1 MKTVSPVTVFLSTLL
16 AVAACGFLG
25 GAEYFVEKHGS
36 DANDGTS
43 PERPKATIRAAVKL
57 LRPGD
62 TLTIGPGEYFEAVA
76 GSFAQEST
84 GKPILVRARFPGS
97 VLIRGDREIKGRF
110 SAVPGFRFVHAVD
123 FPQAPNAVN
132 ERDTLRIL
140 TPAGALAELE
150 FSPGTFFY
158 DEKEKKLY
166 ISTTDGL
173 VPDRHFYTASLLFGG
188 GFYMLKSSYVTLD
201 GLMATGFYTFNRL
214 PHGHCWGL
222 RLSGKT
228 DGVIRNCKA
237 FFNSNGIHFGMER
250 NSVIEDS
257 VVYANGSPAPVS
269 GGNMVVWGHCHG
281 NTVRRCRSFFSAHPS
296 GLGIRF
302 YGGNLTG
309 NRLEDNVSFGECGI
323 GVKGSIDRDPAMR
336 NICFNNYNER
346 QFASSFGD
354 HNVFRR
360 PNAYAPG
367 EGGLRLDLL
376 EKAKAD
382 FDSLF
387 ADPDNHDFRPQEGA
401 RGIEAGLIDR
411 KDVFFVSPKGDDGNS
426 GRSVAKPWKTF
437 RNVRP
442 GSTVYLLP
450 GTYDFPAVIAADRV
464 TLKTR
469 GTGPRAV
476 LTGGLTVS
484 GRNCRVEGVNFLK
497 KGALI
502 SGDSAFVSCCG
513 FGSPLTVTGKAV
525 EICHNAFVSPADLT
539 RATGSRHSNLY
550 AVATPPGGVAD
561 LDKPHAKPQFTAPE
575 KGDFTVRNPRDFAGR
590 GFDALPVGPYR
601 LVRECNAAVRG
612 PFVRRVSD
620 TTADIEWW
628 TSESLATSEL
638 RWGETPRCT
647 GKAGSAF
654 RSSNYHTVTLSGLKP
669 GKKYYFKL
677 FSRTPPREFHSNM
690 ELAAADLARKR
701 RVVTSEV
708 GSFTTQVRSEPP
720 RTFFVSPE
728 GRDGD
733 PGSAD
738 SPFRTINAALWK
750 AGPGDTVM
758 VRGGIY
764 TERIRF
770 RSGGDKGKTLTLRSY
785 PGEKVFLDG
794 KMILFNAIDAEG
806 KSHIVI
812 DGFYFRNI
820 VHKAEHG
827 AVMTSGGSDVVVRR
841 CFYDGRSRAGYTPPF
856 IVASQTGKLLFADNV
871 IMGGFTGSAFWRC
884 PDLVMR
890 NNVFYINSIVQ
901 TYIHCHPED
910 KVTIARNIFY
920 DLIPAK
926 YFMNMIGLYHVE
938 ALKEEYNCFY
948 PRMPAEGK
956 GIFRVTRAGG
966 KPVEKRFNY
975 PDMRKL
981 MGSRGTSLTVN
992 PKCPV
997 LKELA
1002 SFREAPPIMHQYM
1015 TLGRKNPP
1023 DFEAVSARGPEEM
1036 HLVKGVFEELDF
1048 KDFFAAE
1055 PAVVKIGAGLRK
1067 EFFHPAGGIR

>member
-1 MKTVSPVTVFLSTLL
+1 MFAGKITALL
-16 AVAACGFLG
+16 LTAACGFLG
-25 GAEYFVEKHGS
+25 AADYFVEKQGS
-36 DANDGTS
+36 DANAGTS
-43 PERPKATIRAAVKL
+43 PETPKATIGAAVKL

-84 GKPILVRARFPGS
+84 GKPIVVKARFPGS

-110 SAVPGFRFVHAVD
+110 AAVPGFRFVYAVD
-123 FPQAPNAVN
+123 FPQNPNAVN
-132 ERDTLRIL
+132 ERDSFKIL

-158 DEKEKKLY
+158 DEKERKLY
-166 ISTTDGL
+166 ISTSDGQA
-173 VPDRHFYTASLLFGG
+173 PDRHFYTASLLYGG
-188 GFYMLKSSYVTLD
+188 GFYMRKSSHVTLD

-222 RLSGKT
+222 RLSGKAN
-228 DGVIRNCKA
+228 GVIRNCKA

-257 VVYANGSPAPVS
+257 VAYANGSPAPVS

-281 NTVRRCRSFFSAHPS
+281 NTLRRCRSFFSAHPN

-302 YGGNLTG
+302 YGGTLTG
-309 NRLEDNVSFGECGI
+309 NRLKDNVSFGECGI
-323 GVKGSIDRDPAMR
+323 GVKGSIDRNPVLR

-346 QFASSFGD
+346 QFASSYGT
-354 HNVFRR
+354 HNVFRG
-360 PNAYAPG
+360 PNAYAPD
-367 EGGLRLDLL
+367 GGLRLDLL
-376 EKAKAD
+376 EKEKAD
-382 FDSLF
+382 FNALF
-387 ADPDNHDFRPQEGA
+387 ADPDNHDFRPQEDA

-426 GRSVAKPWKTF
+426 GRSVARPWKTF
-437 RNVRP
+437 RNIKP
-442 GSTVYLLP
+442 ASTVYLLP
-450 GTYDFPAVIAADRV
+450 GTYDFPAVIEVDWV

-469 GTGPRAV
+469 GTGARAV

-484 GRNCRVEGVNFLK
+484 GKNCRVEGVNFLE
-497 KGALI
+497 KGVLI
-502 SGDSAFVSCCG
+502 SGDNALVSCCG
-513 FGSPLTVTGKAV
+513 FGSPLTVTGKGV
-525 EICHNAFVSPADLT
+525 EICHNAFTCPADLS
-539 RATGSRHSNLY
+539 RATGFRHSNLY
-550 AVATPPGGVAD
+550 TVASPPGGLSD
-561 LDKPHAKPQFTAPE
+561 LDKPHAKPLFTAPE
-575 KGDFTVRNPRDFAGR
+575 KGDFTVRNAQDFGGR

-601 LVRECNAAVRG
+601 LIRSCSTAVKG

-628 TSESLATSEL
+628 TAESSATSEL
-638 RWGETPRCT
+638 RWGETPRCD
-647 GKAGSAF
+647 GKAGNAF
-654 RSSNYHTVTLSGLKP
+654 RGSNYHSVTLSGLKP
-669 GKKYYFKL
+669 GKKYYFKVV
-677 FSRTPPREFHSNM
+677 SRMPPREFHSNM
-690 ELAAADLARKR
+690 ELAAADLVRKR
-701 RVVTSEV
+701 KIVASDLQ
-708 GSFTTQVRSEPP
+708 SFTTQVRSEAP
-720 RTFFVSPE
+720 RIFFVSPA

-733 PGSAD
+733 PGTVD
-738 SPFRTINAALWK
+738 SPCRTINAALWK

-758 VRGGIY
+758 VRGGVY
-764 TERIRF
+764 TERLRF
-770 RSGGDKGKTLTLRSY
+770 RSGGDKGKTITLRSY

-794 KMILFNAIDAEG
+794 KMILFNAIDADG

-827 AVMTSGGSDVVVRR
+827 AVMTSGGDHITVPR

-856 IVASQTGKLLFADNV
+856 IVASQTKNLLFADNV

-884 PDLVMR
+884 RDLVMR

-910 KVTIARNIFY
+910 KVTIERNIFY
-920 DLIPAK
+920 DLIPVK

-956 GIFRVTRAGG
+956 GIFRVTSAAGKTVG
-966 KPVEKRFNY
+966 KRFNY

-981 MGSRGTSLTVN
+981 MGSPGTSLTVN

-1002 SFREAPPIMHQYM
+1002 SFRKAPPIMHEYM
-1015 TLGRKNPP
+1015 TLGRKHPS
-1023 DFEAVSARGPEEM
+1023 DYEEVCARGPEEM
-1036 HLVKGVFEELDF
+1036 RLVKGVYEELDF
-1048 KDFFAAE
+1048 KDFFALN
-1055 PAVVKIGAGLRK
+1055 PAVVRIGAGLQK
-1067 EFFHPAGGIR
+1067 ELFHPAGGIR